1 MIVDNIKSGIVSSLI
16 SFQFDDV
23 TDRLITSCLLYE
35 YLDNVLKTEN
45 TLQNNIRSLA
55 DTYAS
60 SFIKKLKEAKSTFI
74 SYDLMRSRVE
84 SFKKTNFLAFSL
96 DNISQINRIY
106 QDKTEI
112 KKFSLNYFSQY
123 MYKLAN
129 ISDYHYKKL
138 SINHFKIMAPISKFY
153 KDTYGV
159 PEEDLE
165 VFTALGYI
173 DNPGKEI
180 IFRIKGV
187 DPIMVVNDVSSLR
200 IPIKKNDDYYSIK
213 KYGQYVKLLT
223 N

>member
-1 MIVDNIKSGIVSSLI
+1 MIIDNIKSGIVSSLI
-16 SFQFDDV
+16 SFQFEDV
-23 TDRLITSCLLYE
+23 IDRLITSCLLYE

-45 TLQNNIRSLA
+45 TLQNSIKVLA
-55 DTYAS
+55 DTYAPG
-60 SFIKKLKEAKSTFI
+60 FVKKLKDAKSTFI

-84 SFKKTNFLAFSL
+84 SFRKTNFLVFSL

-138 SINHFKIMAPISKFY
+138 SNNHFKIMAPISKFY
-153 KDTYGV
+153 KDTYGI
-159 PEEDLE
+159 PEENLE
-165 VFTALGYI
+165 VLTALGYAE
-173 DNPGKEI
+173 NPGKEI
-180 IFRIKGV
+180 IFKIKDI
-187 DPIMVVNDVSSLR
+187 DPTTIVNDVSSLR
-200 IPIKKNDDYYSIK
+200 ILLKKGDDYYSIK

>member
-1 MIVDNIKSGIVSSLI
+1 MIVNNIKSGIISSLI
-16 SFQFDDV
+16 SFQFEDV
-23 TDRLITSCLLYE
+23 IDRLITSCLLYE
-35 YLDNVLKTEN
+35 YLDNVLKTDNE
-45 TLQNNIRSLA
+45 LQNNIKTLA
-55 DTYAS
+55 DTYAPN
-60 SFIKKLKEAKSTFI
+60 FTRKLREAKETFI
-74 SYDLMRSRVE
+74 SYDLMRAKIE

-96 DNISQINRIY
+96 NEINQINQIY
-106 QDKTEI
+106 KDKTEI

-123 MYKLAN
+123 MYKLVN

-138 SINHFKIMAPISKFY
+138 SINHFKIMAPISRFY
-153 KDTYGV
+153 KDTYGI
-159 PEEDLE
+159 PESDLE
-165 VFTALGYI
+165 IFTALGYI

-187 DPIMVVNDVSSLR
+187 DPTIVVNDVSSLR